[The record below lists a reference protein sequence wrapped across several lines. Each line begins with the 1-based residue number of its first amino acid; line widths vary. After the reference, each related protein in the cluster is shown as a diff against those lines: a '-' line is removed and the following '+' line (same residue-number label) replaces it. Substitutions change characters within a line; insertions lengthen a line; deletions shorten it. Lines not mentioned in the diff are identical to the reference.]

1 MALKL
6 QVWNSVRLI
15 ILKHEYFVFDVI
27 TIEKKKKQN
36 LTNCVHLAD
45 INYNGTNMTLNLV
58 LSRYFRTF
66 FITFYAIRLII
77 DNPLHSHTC
86 AKNNSWSLDFGSL
99 RYSFLARALVKNE
112 TSKAT
117 ESLPFWF
124 SKSESIQS
132 RNDKCSLFVW
142 LYGFA
147 LSLSGFSVHIIIVD
161 V

>member
-6 QVWNSVRLI
+6 QVWNSVKLI

-86 AKNNSWSLDFGSL
+86 AKNNSCMIAWFRKFAIFIFGTSTGKKMRPAKLPNRCPSGSL
-99 RYSFLARALVKNE
+99 NLNP
-112 TSKAT
+112 SKAVMINV
-117 ESLPFWF
+117 LCLFGYMGLRCPFQA
-124 SKSESIQS
+124 SAYI
-132 RNDKCSLFVW
+132 
-142 LYGFA
+142 
-147 LSLSGFSVHIIIVD
+147 
-161 V
+161 

>member
-6 QVWNSVRLI
+6 QVSNSVKLI

-86 AKNNSWSLDFGSL
+86 AKNNSCMI
-99 RYSFLARALVKNE
+99 A
-112 TSKAT
+112 
-117 ESLPFWF
+117 
-124 SKSESIQS
+124 
-132 RNDKCSLFVW
+132 
-142 LYGFA
+142 
-147 LSLSGFSVHIIIVD
+147 
-161 V
+161 